1 MATQN
6 YTIIRNRYIN
16 DMALTTEMLDAEN
29 TKLDAE
35 LQAANSQINILFQY
49 YQLKKLTGT
58 L

>member
-1 MATQN
+1 
-6 YTIIRNRYIN
+6 
-16 DMALTTEMLDAEN
+16 MALTTEMLDAEN